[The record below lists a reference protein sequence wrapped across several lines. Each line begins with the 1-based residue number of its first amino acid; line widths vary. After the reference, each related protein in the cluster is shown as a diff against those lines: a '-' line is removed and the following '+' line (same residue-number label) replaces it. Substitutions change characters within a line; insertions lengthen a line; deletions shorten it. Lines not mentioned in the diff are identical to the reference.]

1 MKRNDIKLVEELIPK
16 IRPKEDDETTLEYL
30 NHIKSVI
37 DSSVVRGLIHMDRS
51 PVYKIIQMFHKESF
65 EKNKPEPFNVD
76 EITNIFSWLKE
87 IEKIQNSLKQRIGL
101 DRKQCFYVTWE
112 MYEDG
117 KSYKEIYEATNSIAP
132 YTNDPRDAIKNI
144 KTLVKNFGWK
154 RKSK

>member
-16 IRPKEDDETTLEYL
+16 IRPKEDGETTLEYL
-30 NHIKSVI
+30 NHINSVI
-37 DSSVVRGLIHMDRS
+37 DSSTVRGLIHMDRS
-51 PVYKIIQMFHKESF
+51 PVYKLKQMFQKESF
-65 EKNKPEPFNVD
+65 EKNKPDPFNAD

-101 DRKQCFYVTWE
+101 DRKECFYITWK